1 MESFDKC
8 DFITLT
14 PREMMQIPSNRNLG
28 EVCIIWLDNTRANR
42 YKHWKETNSTIDF
55 NEQEEFE
62 KQYMTN
68 FTDFVYKFQN
78 SHLIYFNN
86 EEPLRAAAVAVA
98 IHKVPMLLP
107 MFEKSFK

>member
-1 MESFDKC
+1 
-8 DFITLT
+8 
-14 PREMMQIPSNRNLG
+14 
-28 EVCIIWLDNTRANR
+28 
-42 YKHWKETNSTIDF
+42 
-55 NEQEEFE
+55 
-62 KQYMTN
+62 MTN